1 MTRCGGRHRTGR
13 GQALVEF
20 ALAAPVFF
28 LLLLGIMEGGRFI
41 YQYETLNN
49 AARAGVRYAVVHGA
63 ESLQPTGPPDDPTG
77 AGIRQAVSDAAFG
90 LVAAGDL
97 TMPDPSYSGPNGT
110 SNRRGS
116 TVTVQVSYTYAPL
129 LPVLPS
135 ITITTEASGV
145 VNN

>member
-1 MTRCGGRHRTGR
+1 
-13 GQALVEF
+13 VEF

-28 LLLLGIMEGGRFI
+28 LLLLGILEGGRFI

-49 AARAGVRYAVVHGA
+49 AARAGVRYAVVHGS
-63 ESLQPTGPPDDPTG
+63 ESLDPTGPPNDPTG
-77 AGIRQAVSDAAFG
+77 AGIRQAVSDAAFS

-97 TMPDPSYSGPNGT
+97 TMPDPTYSGPNGC

-116 TVTVQVSYTYAPL
+116 TVTIEVSFTYTPL
-129 LPVLPS
+129 LPVLPA

>member
-1 MTRCGGRHRTGR
+1 MTGKGRRRRKSR

-20 ALAAPVFF
+20 ALAAPLFF
-28 LLLLGIMEGGRFI
+28 LLLLGILEGGRFI
-41 YQYETLNN
+41 YHYETLNN
-49 AARAGVRYAVVHGA
+49 AARAGVRYALVHGA
-63 ESLQPTGPPDDPTG
+63 ESLAPTGPPDDPTG
-77 AGIRQAVSDAAFG
+77 AAIRQAVSEAAFG
-90 LVAAGDL
+90 LVGAGDL
-97 TMPDPSYSGPNGT
+97 TMADPTYSGPNGS

-116 TVTVQVSYTYAPL
+116 TVTVQVSFSYVPL